1 MVNLRDLR
9 EVLRWD
15 QADAAYV
22 LGISQRAVSR
32 LEAGENVHLT
42 DEQEVKLARMQ
53 RLADRKLADRGV
65 DA

>member
-1 MVNLRDLR
+1 MANLRDFR
-9 EVLRWD
+9 EVLAWD

-32 LEAGENVHLT
+32 IEAGENVRLT
-42 DEQEVKLARMQ
+42 DDQKVKLNRMQ
-53 RLADRKLADRGV
+53 RLAERKLAEGRV